1 MKIERATQLLFLLL
15 ISQGGNAAYAN
26 LPRGASASPVQVS
39 AQANKITVSGTVV
52 DVNGEPLVGVSVL
65 EKGTG
70 NGTITDMDG
79 TLPCPQARE
88 PHSKSLTWGIRT

>member
-52 DVNGEPLVGVSVL
+52 DVNDCSTHCDFVCLRRHLYGRRTGSSRKVGIGRIS
-65 EKGTG
+65 
-70 NGTITDMDG
+70 
-79 TLPCPQARE
+79 
-88 PHSKSLTWGIRT
+88 SLTYQQKE